1 MMLGEDLLGAF
12 MSRDL
17 GTFHDPSF
25 DINVFGSVP
34 PRVYTASQLL
44 NPNQP

>member
-1 MMLGEDLLGAF
+1 MRPGEDLRGAF

-34 PRVYTASQLL
+34 PRV
-44 NPNQP
+44 